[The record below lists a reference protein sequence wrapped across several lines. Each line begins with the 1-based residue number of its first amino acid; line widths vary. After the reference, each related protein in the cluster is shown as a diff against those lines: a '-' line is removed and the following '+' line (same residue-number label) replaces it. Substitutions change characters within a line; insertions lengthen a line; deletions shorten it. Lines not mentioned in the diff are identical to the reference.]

1 MKGKIN
7 APIKNNKIPKNAQW
21 LGGIG
26 AGSWFSIEQ
35 QKTDFCIK
43 RFSEN
48 GVLECTGIFRLQKAG
63 FDIDKLYQFTYLSHC
78 KMCTIIQN
86 KTEYKL
92 ELITNED

>member
-1 MKGKIN
+1 VKGKIN

-26 AGSWFSIEQ
+26 SGSWFSIEQ
-35 QKTDFCIK
+35 QKTDFYIK

-48 GVLECTGIFRLQKAG
+48 GDLECAGIFRLQKTG
-63 FDIDKLYQFTYLSHC
+63 FDINNPYQFTYLSHC